1 MVGLIRVEIYSTTG
15 KLLVSVN
22 TKGNKIELNSSLDK
36 GIYIVRAYDEDGLA
50 ITERMLIKN

>member
-1 MVGLIRVEIYSTTG
+1 MVGLSRVEIYSTTG

-36 GIYIVRAYDEDGLA
+36 GIYIVSAWNADGWA
-50 ITERMLIKN
+50 ITERVLIKN